1 MNSPWPLAHDLL
13 SPHTKEKGNFTDS
26 FGSSP
31 QIPSHGCSVS
41 RQCRC
46 FNTLHFHLPLPS
58 QCLERDW
65 IFALYPRLHTICF
78 YDRGC
83 KYLGRWEGVRWLR
96 RNRQSAPEQREAGQD
111 THPFNSGLL
120 TDFHSF
126 FEKVARIG
134 LLAATNQALHTP
146 ASYHPNLLEGSASS
160 CIHFF

>member
-1 MNSPWPLAHDLL
+1 MTCFPHIPRRKGTSQTVLGAHLKSPVTAALFPGSVAASTHSTSIFPCLPSVWKETGFLL
-13 SPHTKEKGNFTDS
+13 SIHDFA
-26 FGSSP
+26 
-31 QIPSHGCSVS
+31 QSVS
-41 RQCRC
+41 MTEDV
-46 FNTLHFHLPLPS
+46 NT
-58 QCLERDW
+58 W
-65 IFALYPRLHTICF
+65 
-78 YDRGC
+78 
-83 KYLGRWEGVRWLR
+83 GRWEGVRWLR
-96 RNRQSAPEQREAGQD
+96 RNRQSAPEQREAGPD